1 VLLAKCFS
9 KWTRSMRSS
18 PMGGITWLGVVLFIP
33 GFLSGQRS
41 NESLDTLTNVQRHVN
56 RVYTYACNAFKTHTI

>member
-1 VLLAKCFS
+1 
-9 KWTRSMRSS
+9 MRSS